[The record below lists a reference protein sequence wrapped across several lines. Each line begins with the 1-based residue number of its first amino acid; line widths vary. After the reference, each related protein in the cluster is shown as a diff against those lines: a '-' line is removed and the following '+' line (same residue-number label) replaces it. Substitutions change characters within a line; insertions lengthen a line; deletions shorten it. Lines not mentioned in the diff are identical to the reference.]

1 MLGQLAGTAKQC
13 FSKKR
18 SAHGPRVRSPVS
30 FSGERFL
37 SNVQS
42 DSTTPEIIKQA
53 AERKKIQPRRSVL
66 RIVSELSA
74 TFTLPGCG
82 RVARHPPR
90 ISGKRQRSFHFVPAD
105 ASIRS
110 PRGAPFSARLIG
122 L

>member
-42 DSTTPEIIKQA
+42 EQHNSRDHKTSCRE
-53 AERKKIQPRRSVL
+53 E
-66 RIVSELSA
+66 ED
-74 TFTLPGCG
+74 
-82 RVARHPPR
+82 
-90 ISGKRQRSFHFVPAD
+90 PA
-105 ASIRS
+105 
-110 PRGAPFSARLIG
+110 
-122 L
+122 